1 MASPATEIQMEP
13 TTTNDECLGKDE
25 YFKDCYR
32 LHHVIYCPRYKTNLI
47 ATFYKLMTKYFL
59 FTALYTMFYLF
70 MCRKFV

>member
-1 MASPATEIQMEP
+1 MEIQMEEP
-13 TTTNDECLGKDE
+13 TTTSDESLGKDE

-47 ATFYKLMTKYFL
+47 VIFYKLTKYFL
-59 FTALYTMFYLF
+59 FTAFVYYMFYLF